1 MILLVKAI
9 ALNTYREAVRDK
21 VLYNLV
27 LFAIVMIFS
36 SYVLGKISV
45 YQEIKIIKD
54 LGLAAI
60 SVFGMVIAIFLGIG
74 LVSKEIDRRTLHSL
88 LSKPVSRMEFLL
100 GKYCGLCFTLLINIS
115 VMTTGLY
122 GVLFVM
128 REPFDLLLLQAIFLI
143 YVKLIVLV
151 GIAILFSTF
160 TSAVLAGVFTSFV
173 YVIGYF
179 LADLKNSIW
188 TLIDAPP
195 LRILAFTFYYML
207 PNFRNFDVKG
217 VVVSGHMIPF
227 QQIVLLTFYG
237 LTYSLLL
244 LVFSTW
250 IFSKRNLK

>member
-143 YVKLIVLV
+143 YVKL
-151 GIAILFSTF
+151 
-160 TSAVLAGVFTSFV
+160 
-173 YVIGYF
+173 F
-179 LADLKNSIW
+179 LRLGLLQ
-188 TLIDAPP
+188 LIC
-195 LRILAFTFYYML
+195 F
-207 PNFRNFDVKG
+207 G
-217 VVVSGHMIPF
+217 
-227 QQIVLLTFYG
+227 QLLE
-237 LTYSLLL
+237 
-244 LVFSTW
+244 
-250 IFSKRNLK
+250 